1 MKKRYQRYII
11 ILILFILLLL
21 RNSYNHFIILLN
33 HNFDYQKIVNL
44 LNTNLIEENKR
55 LGQIIDFQN
64 TLDYDVITSKVKY
77 RDLLDFSDTLTIYKG
92 DKHHLKKGEV
102 VLNEDGLI
110 GLIKKTDQY
119 TSIVQLITNKNSN
132 ISVKINDVYGI
143 LKYQDNHLIVSN
155 ITNFDLINE
164 GDLIYTSGLTDIPS
178 NIYVGKVKKITL
190 SNLGIEKIV
199 EVESKVDFNN
209 LDYVLIV
216 GLK

>member
-92 DKHHLKKGEV
+92 DKYHLKKGEV